1 MSSYS
6 DSWLRF
12 RNRVRF
18 GLATQEILDRAARL
32 GLVIYPYLYV
42 DEPVRAAPPL
52 KAGLE
57 TRELYD
63 TDVSLIAE
71 LPERPRDPA
80 RIRALM
86 GVGTC
91 LAIFEKG
98 ELLGYS
104 WFRRDY
110 LSGGAGYYQMCAL
123 PEDCA
128 YLFGTFICR
137 KARGRNI
144 AVQLRRQVLGRL
156 AELGLKYAFSISLAF
171 NRSTRRFKAKLGATE
186 VELRLYLRLKPFTAL
201 DLRLRHQRW
210 RLSTPRLRASRSSG
224 TDSANAADS

>member
-1 MSSYS
+1 
-6 DSWLRF
+6 LRF

-18 GLATQEILDRAARL
+18 GLATQEALDRVARL

-42 DEPVRAAPPL
+42 EEPVRAPPPL
-52 KAGLE
+52 EAGLE
-57 TRELYD
+57 TRELREA
-63 TDVSLIAE
+63 DVSLIAE

-91 LAIFEKG
+91 FAIFENG
-98 ELLGYS
+98 DLLGYS

-110 LSGGAGYYQMCAL
+110 LSGGAGYDRMCVL

-128 YLFGTFICR
+128 YLFDTFICR

-144 AVQLRRQVLGRL
+144 AVQLRRRVLGRL
-156 AELGLKYAFSISLAF
+156 AELGINSAFSISLAF

-201 DLRLRHQRW
+201 DLRLRHRPW
-210 RLSTPRLRASRSSG
+210 RLATPRVRASRPVSPG
-224 TDSANAADS
+224 AANAADS